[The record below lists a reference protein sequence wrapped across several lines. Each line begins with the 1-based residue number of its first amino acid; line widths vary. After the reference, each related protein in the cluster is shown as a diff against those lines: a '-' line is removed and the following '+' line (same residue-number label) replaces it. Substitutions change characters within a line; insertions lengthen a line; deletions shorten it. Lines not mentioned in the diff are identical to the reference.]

1 MGTGSLRRPGVLAAI
16 AASAALVAACGGGGS
31 GTSSATGGATGG
43 AGDAQK
49 GGKLTL
55 LTQSEQIQH
64 LDPQRNYT
72 GVDLAFAGSFL
83 QRSLTSFTF
92 DPDPKKAN
100 VVVGDLATDAGKPSN
115 GGKTWAFTLRDGVA
129 FEDGSPITCA
139 DVKYGVSRTFAT
151 DVITDGPQYA
161 VSLLDVPKGSDGS
174 SVFKGPYKATPEGTA
189 AFDKAVTC
197 SADNKTITFNLAT
210 PSGDFNQTTT
220 LLSFSPVPKA
230 KDTGEKYDDTIVSSG
245 PYKVQTYTKGQK
257 LVLVRNDKWTEA
269 SDPIRKAYPDSIE
282 VNFKL
287 DPGAVDQR
295 LIADAGA
302 DQAAATHGDPVQ
314 PQNLATIFETTG
326 DNQAKAKFQ
335 GRAFNDYDVYVRY
348 YAINMKKVPVLE
360 HRKAIVAAADREGLR
375 RIAGGNFAGDL
386 ADGIVK
392 PNIGDAYQPTGMFD
406 TLLGKQIGPNG
417 DPEYAKQL
425 IQQSGKPMPPITLD
439 YAKTPVNDK
448 AAALLQSSLA
458 KAGITIKLNPLQPGT
473 YYGIVLDPKKQNE
486 ITQSGWGADW
496 PNAST
501 VIPELL
507 TPVGG
512 FNLSRYDD
520 KAFTDKVIAAR
531 GEADPAKQ
539 ATLWA
544 ELSKEAMA
552 QAPVIPTR
560 FGKVQYLTGSKVGNA
575 YIWGPYGSLPYAV
588 LYVKK

>member
-1 MGTGSLRRPGVLAAI
+1 MGRGSLRRPGVLAAI
-16 AASAALVAACGGGGS
+16 AATAALVAACGGGGS
-31 GTSSATGGATGG
+31 GGSASSSAPGNAAGA
-43 AGDAQK
+43 AQK

-55 LTQSEQIQH
+55 LTQNEQIQH

-83 QRSLTSFTF
+83 QRSLTSFTY

-100 VVVGDLATDAGKPSN
+100 VVVGDLAVDAGKPSN
-115 GGKTWAFTLRDGVA
+115 GGKSWAFTLRDGVA
-129 FEDGSPITCA
+129 FEDGTPIKCA

-151 DVITDGPQYA
+151 DVITDGPTYA
-161 VSLLDVPKGSDGS
+161 ISLLDIPKGSDGS
-174 SVFKGPYKATPEGTA
+174 SVYKGPYKETPEGKA

-197 SADNKTITFNLAT
+197 SADDKTITFNLKSA
-210 PSGDFNQTTT
+210 SGDFNQTTT

-230 KDTGEKYDDTIVSSG
+230 KDKGEKYDDATVSSG

-269 SDPIRKAYPDSIE
+269 SDPLRKAYPDTIE

-295 LIADAGA
+295 LIADAGP

-314 PQNLATIFETTG
+314 PQNLATIFNTTG
-326 DNQAKAKFQ
+326 DNQAKDKFK

-348 YAINMKKVPVLE
+348 IAINTSKVPVLE
-360 HRKAIVAAADREGLR
+360 HRKAIAAAMDREALR

-386 ADGIVK
+386 ADSVVK
-392 PNIGDAYQPTGMFD
+392 PNIGDAYAPTGLFESA
-406 TLLGKQIGPNG
+406 LGKQIPPNG

-425 IQQSGKPMPPITLD
+425 IQQSGKPVPAITYD
-439 YAKTPVNDK
+439 YSKTPVNDK
-448 AAALLQSSLA
+448 AAAVVQSSLA
-458 KAGITIKLNPLQPGT
+458 KAGITVKLNPIQPGT

-486 ITQSGWGADW
+486 MTLAGWGADW

-507 TPVGG
+507 TPEGG
-512 FNLSRYDD
+512 FNLSRLND
-520 KAFTDKVIAAR
+520 KAFTDKVTAAR

-539 ATLWA
+539 AQLWA
-544 ELSKEAMA
+544 ELGKEAMA
-552 QAPVIPTR
+552 QVPVVPTR

-575 YIWGPYGSLPYAV
+575 YIWSPYGSLPYAA

>member
-1 MGTGSLRRPGVLAAI
+1 MGRGSLRRPGVLAAI
-16 AASAALVAACGGGGS
+16 AATAALVAACGGGGS
-31 GTSSATGGATGG
+31 GGTSSSSATGGAGET
-43 AGDAQK
+43 AQK
-49 GGKLTL
+49 GGKITF
-55 LTQSEQIQH
+55 LTQNEQIQH

-72 GVDLAFAGSFL
+72 GVDLAFAGSYL

-100 VVVGDLATDAGKPSN
+100 VVVGDLATDAGKPEN
-115 GGKTWAFTLRDGVA
+115 GGKSWSFTLRDGVA

-151 DVITDGPQYA
+151 DVITDGPTYA
-161 VSLLDVPKGSDGS
+161 ISLLDVPKGSDGS
-174 SVFKGPYKATPEGTA
+174 SVYKGPYKETPEGKA

-197 SADNKTITFNLAT
+197 SADNKTITFNLAS

-269 SDPIRKAYPDSIE
+269 SDPLRKAYPDTIE

-287 DPGAVDQR
+287 DPGAIDQR

-326 DNQAKAKFQ
+326 DNQAKAKFK

-386 ADGIVK
+386 ADGVVK
-392 PNIGDAYQPTGMFD
+392 PNIGDAYQPTGYFE
-406 TLLGKQIGPNG
+406 TLLGKQVGPNG

-425 IQQSGKPMPPITLD
+425 IQQSGKPVPPLTLD

-458 KAGITIKLNPLQPGT
+458 KAGITLKLNPLQPGT
-473 YYGIVLDPKKQNE
+473 YYGIVLDEKKQNE
-486 ITQSGWGADW
+486 ITQAGWGADW

-507 TPVGG
+507 TPGGG

-520 KAFTDKVIAAR
+520 KAFTDKVQAAR
-531 GEADPAKQ
+531 AETDPAKQ
-539 ATLWA
+539 AGLWA

-560 FGKVQYLTGSKVGNA
+560 FGKVQYLTGSKVGGA
-575 YIWGPYGSLPYAV
+575 YTWAPYGSLPYAS